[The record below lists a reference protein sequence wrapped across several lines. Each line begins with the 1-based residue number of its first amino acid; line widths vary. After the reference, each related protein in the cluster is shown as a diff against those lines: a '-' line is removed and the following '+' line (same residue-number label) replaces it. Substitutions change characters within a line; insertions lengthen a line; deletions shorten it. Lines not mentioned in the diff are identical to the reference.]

1 MLKVRAGWRDQG
13 PIVEVNNQ
21 QQNVHVAMDPAVLA
35 HKGGLLRDAILM
47 LKGLGVSAV
56 QDFEE
61 PDFKALPGRGAARAN
76 SGFNTSS

>member
-1 MLKVRAGWRDQG
+1 
-13 PIVEVNNQ
+13 
-21 QQNVHVAMDPAVLA
+21 MDPAVLA

-61 PDFKALPGRGAARAN
+61 PEPK
-76 SGFNTSS
+76 SGQG